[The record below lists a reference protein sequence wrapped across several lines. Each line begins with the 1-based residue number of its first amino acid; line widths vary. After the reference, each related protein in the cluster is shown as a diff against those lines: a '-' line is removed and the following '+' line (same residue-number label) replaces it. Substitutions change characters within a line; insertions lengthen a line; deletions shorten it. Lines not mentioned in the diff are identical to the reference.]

1 MSEAHRDASS
11 SSKKGP
17 EWPRIAECTS
27 VFGIRT
33 LLLIRRLLGERVFRL
48 VLRPVLATYW
58 LSSTRLRT
66 VVGAWQRR
74 AHAKTQCLAPWQD
87 KVCLGSGVAQLER
100 FALAILEKFIAL
112 SGNGK
117 PAAVEASGE
126 QFFLTDPAD
135 RAMVLL
141 TSHTGCQELLLSE
154 AGTVTHRPFV
164 ILQHTA
170 HARRFNELLGEA
182 RRKHA
187 PKNEAT
193 TVPEPVFI
201 EIGTELSPA
210 VVMTLSEYAAKGACI
225 VLAGDR
231 VPMGS
236 DAAQAVPFFGD
247 KARFPT
253 GGALLAMLLGV
264 PLRAMICTRPS
275 SEERR
280 YRVRFVEL
288 CSAPP
293 RLRRNARDAW
303 LGEMAAAYAAAL
315 EAELSTSPFDWA
327 NFFDFWEE
335 FKA

>member
-1 MSEAHRDASS
+1 MTAPLCDTASRRQ
-11 SSKKGP
+11 KGP
-17 EWPRIAECTS
+17 EWPRITECTS
-27 VFGIRT
+27 ALGIRT
-33 LLLIRRLLGERVFRL
+33 LLLVRTLFGERVFRWL
-48 VLRPVLATYW
+48 LRPILAMYW
-58 LSSTRLRT
+58 LSSARLRV
-66 VVGAWQRR
+66 VVGAWQKR
-74 AHAKTQCLAPWQD
+74 AHARTQCLAPWQGQ
-87 KVCLGSGVAQLER
+87 VCLGSGVAQLER

-112 SGNGK
+112 SGNGR
-117 PAAVEASGE
+117 PAEVESVGE
-126 QFFLTDPAD
+126 TFFLTDPPD

-141 TSHTGCQELLLSE
+141 TSHTGCQELLLSR
-154 AGTVTHRPFV
+154 AGTVTNRPFV

-170 HARRFNELLGEA
+170 HARRFNALLGEA
-182 RRKHA
+182 RRKNSSAATQA
-187 PKNEAT
+187 PES
-193 TVPEPVFI
+193 VFI
-201 EIGTELSPA
+201 EIGAELSPA

-264 PLRAMICTRPS
+264 PLRMMICTRPS
-275 SEERR
+275 SAERR
-280 YRVRFVEL
+280 YRVRFVTL
-288 CSAPP
+288 CEKPT
-293 RLRRNARDAW
+293 RLRRNAREAW
-303 LGEMAAAYAAAL
+303 LAEMAAAYATTL